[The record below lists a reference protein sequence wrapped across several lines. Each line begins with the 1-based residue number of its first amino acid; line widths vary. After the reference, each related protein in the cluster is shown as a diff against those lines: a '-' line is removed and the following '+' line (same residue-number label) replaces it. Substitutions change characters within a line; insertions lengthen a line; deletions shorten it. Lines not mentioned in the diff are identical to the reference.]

1 MYFVKKNILNIIIC
15 MLCFGVLATVVN
27 FFIPPSSTT
36 YEEYYT
42 LETALEPNSIADLNI
57 LLNESVNKS
66 SNNVHVAELNGQ
78 ANSNLL
84 SLSITTEAGI
94 NYNSIHA
101 QVHDMLFEEGIVVQ
115 DNVSQLTYESQNDAL
130 QIIIVI
136 LGLIIGAVVG
146 IILAVNNKNINTEE
160 DIQYYLNERTL
171 GTF

>member
-1 MYFVKKNILNIIIC
+1 MYFIKKNILNIIIC

-36 YEEYYT
+36 YQEYYT
-42 LETALEPNSIADLNI
+42 LETTLEPNSIADLNI

-78 ANSNLL
+78 ANSDLL
-84 SLSITTEAGI
+84 SLNITTEAGI

-101 QVHDMLFEEGIVVQ
+101 QVHDILSEEGIVVQ
-115 DNVSQLTYESQNDAL
+115 DNVSQITYETANEAL
-130 QIIIVI
+130 QLIIVI
-136 LGLIIGAVVG
+136 LGLMIGTVVG
-146 IILAVNNKNINTEE
+146 IIFAANNNNINTEE
-160 DIQYYLNERTL
+160 DIQHYLNERTL